1 LILMDVQM
9 PEMDGIEAT
18 RRIRRLEGE
27 RVGSVEAESSKL
39 KGKGK
44 ENSPPRSERYPASG
58 IQHPVSR
65 IPIVAMTAH
74 AMEGDRERCLEA
86 GMDDY
91 VSKPVKVEVFYRV
104 IENLLNTGQ
113 KDDEVR
119 TTALHAPPDLPEDR
133 PVFDLSAA
141 LEAVAGDRTLFLEIA
156 RLFLSELPQAVS
168 DIREAVSGGDASRLE
183 QGAHKL
189 KGSLSIVGAKRAFD
203 AAYGLEVLGREGKM
217 QEAQHPLDLLL
228 KELQDLESAL
238 QMTLK
243 ELEA

>member
-1 LILMDVQM
+1 MQ
-9 PEMDGIEAT
+9 
-18 RRIRRLEGE
+18 
-27 RVGSVEAESSKL
+27 
-39 KGKGK
+39 
-44 ENSPPRSERYPASG
+44 N
-58 IQHPVSR
+58 PVSR

-91 VSKPVKVEVFYRV
+91 VSKPVKAEVLYRV
-104 IENLLNTGQ
+104 IENLLNTGE

-133 PVFDLSAA
+133 AVFDRSAA
-141 LEAVAGDRTLFLEIA
+141 LEAVAGNRELFLEIA

-168 DIREAVSGGDASRLE
+168 DIKEAVSGGDASRLE

-189 KGSLSIVGAKRAFD
+189 KGSLGIVGAKRAFD

-217 QEAQHPLDLLL
+217 QEAQHAVDVLLQ
-228 KELQDLESAL
+228 ELQDLESAL
-238 QMTLK
+238 RIS
-243 ELEA
+243 LEEVDA